1 MQTDIS
7 GWLWGAFA
15 LTILIMLALDLF
27 LRGSA
32 SRVSVKEAALWS
44 VLWVLVALAFDLGLW
59 AYFHQTQGLVVANDK
74 AGKFLTGYLIEQS
87 LSMDNVFVWLTL
99 FTFFRIPPDAQR
111 RVLIYGVL
119 GAIVLRTLVI
129 LLGSWLVREFGWILY
144 IFGAFLIFTGA
155 HMAWVAG
162 DEPDLDDNRLLR
174 WLRGH
179 LRVTKTLHGHRFT
192 LMEQG
197 KLWVTPLLVVLIM
210 IELSDILFAVDSIP
224 AIFAIT
230 RDPFIALTSNLFA
243 VMGLRSMYFLFAGL
257 AERFTLLDYGLALVL
272 IFIGTKLLIEPWM
285 EIPILWSLLV
295 VAAVIGS
302 TMIISWVWADRTD
315 G

>member
-1 MQTDIS
+1 MHTEVN
-7 GWLWGAFA
+7 GWLWGIFS
-15 LTILIMLALDLF
+15 LIIVIMLGLDLY

-32 SRVSVKEAALWS
+32 SRVSVKEAATWS
-44 VLWVLVALAFDLGLW
+44 LLWVAVALAFDAGLW
-59 AYFHQTQGLVVANDK
+59 AYFHETQGLATANDK

-99 FTFFRIPPDAQR
+99 FTFFQIPPESQR

-129 LLGSWLVREFGWILY
+129 LLGSWLVREFDWILY
-144 IFGAFLIFTGA
+144 IFGGFLILTGA

-162 DEPDLDDNRLLR
+162 DEPDLDNNRLLI
-174 WLRGH
+174 WLRRH
-179 LRVTKTLHGHRFT
+179 LRVTRELHGPRFT
-192 LMEQG
+192 YRENG
-197 KLWVTPLLVVLIM
+197 VLWVTPLLVVLIM

-272 IFIGTKLLIEPWM
+272 VFIGVKLLIEPWF

-295 VAAVIGS
+295 VAVVISS
-302 TMIISWVWADRTD
+302 TMIISWLWADRTD